1 MTTYTLFTL
10 FQLWGML
17 SVSFTL
23 CLTVAVVASERS

>member
-1 MTTYTLFTL
+1 MNEFLLFTM

-23 CLTVAVVASERS
+23 CLTLAVVASERG

>member
-1 MTTYTLFTL
+1 MDTLLLFTI

-23 CLTVAVVASERS
+23 CLTLAVVASERG